1 MAALEFRCS
10 SLRPEHHL
18 RTEKVYRVFNEEG
31 ELASLHSG
39 AAGSDWQNLGVPRET
54 DRFSADS
61 NSRQQR
67 RKVTIER
74 LARLEGKLSKE
85 SSCDQFALLT
95 FEIHV
100 PIHTY
105 H

>member
-1 MAALEFRCS
+1 MLRPTGKLTNVALKKKQRAPVMAALEFRCS
-10 SLRPEHHL
+10 SLRLEHHL

-31 ELASLHSG
+31 GLASLHSG

-54 DRFSADS
+54 DRFSGDS

-74 LARLEGKLSKE
+74 LARLEGKLSK
-85 SSCDQFALLT
+85 
-95 FEIHV
+95 
-100 PIHTY
+100 
-105 H
+105 